1 MLSLFVIS
9 CLVMNHKSKYENITV
24 GIINKPQ
31 EMITKDYN
39 FVKLKQKKGKCRV
52 LNYLAHC

>member
-1 MLSLFVIS
+1 MLSLVVIS
-9 CLVMNHKSKYENITV
+9 CVVMNQKSKYENITV

-39 FVKLKQKKGKCRV
+39 FGKLKEKKKRTKF
-52 LNYLAHC
+52 